1 MPNVPAGVPIVIGLQ
16 SQGEFAGFDPWGLR
30 EFLEAQFR
38 ARCERYPHSPFVLHI
53 RAESTLRVIASAA
66 ASACGIPV
74 VEPPVGALALF
85 CHLLIDISVLAQPEG
100 QPTPPG
106 TEPLEGDL
114 IEFEAELK
122 VEVIRLQLSGV
133 TAQVRQRISRFGVDE
148 AAHERLLH
156 PKPDNRLMERTDR
169 FNRDSSL
176 HAGVPTVPGGIE
188 PTIEA
193 LYACADALA
202 LVFQRKIHHAFELI
216 FVLAGIA
223 AVFYGCFT
231 TVASTRV
238 ESQNEA
244 LFGYV
249 VLIVISYGVFLYA
262 RRRDLHSRFVEYR
275 ALAEGLR
282 VQHYWRACGIARSAA
297 ACYLIR
303 QPLDYQ
309 WIRLALWRVG
319 AANPPLAKASGAAE
333 SSAASVLQSWIDGQ
347 EEYFTRT
354 QARSA
359 RLESRLRYLVA
370 GIFMF
375 GLGASMLYM
384 AAPDLHIP
392 NPDKLRISL
401 ASFLCPAVSAALVA
415 LVTKLGLVYQSTHYG
430 RMQAVYD
437 QARRRLR
444 RHPSGATVR
453 IAIALGEEALLE
465 NESWAQFRRERGMD
479 EPVNPF
485 RRPW

>member
-1 MPNVPAGVPIVIGLQ
+1 VPNVPAGVPIVIGLQ

-30 EFLEAQFR
+30 EFLEAEFR
-38 ARCERYPHSPFVLHI
+38 ARCGCYPHSPFVLHI

-74 VEPPVGALALF
+74 VEPPAGALALF
-85 CHLLIDISVLAQPEG
+85 CHLLIDIAQLIPADAET
-100 QPTPPG
+100 TPS
-106 TEPLEGDL
+106 TAEPLEEDL

-122 VEVIRLQLSGV
+122 VEVIRLQLSGAA
-133 TAQVRQRISRFGVDE
+133 AQLRQRISRFGIDGPPRD
-148 AAHERLLH
+148 RLGH
-156 PKPDNRLMERTDR
+156 PKPDNPLMVRTDR
-169 FNRDSSL
+169 FNRDSTTQP
-176 HAGVPTVPGGIE
+176 GVPTDPVGVE

-193 LYACADALA
+193 LYARADTLA
-202 LVFQRKIHHAFELI
+202 LVFQRKIHFLFYTI
-216 FVLAGIA
+216 FVLAAVA
-223 AVFYGCFT
+223 ALFYGCFT
-231 TVASTRV
+231 TVAGTNV
-238 ESQNEA
+238 EFQNDA

-249 VLIVISYGVFLYA
+249 SLIAASYGVYLYA
-262 RRRDLHSRFVEYR
+262 RGRDLHSRFVECR

-282 VQHYWRACGIARSAA
+282 VQHYWRACGLARSVAVY
-297 ACYLIR
+297 YLIR
-303 QPLDYQ
+303 QPLEYR
-309 WIRLALWRVG
+309 WIRLALWRVA
-319 AANPPLAKASGAAE
+319 AANPPPLKPSGLAE
-333 SSAASVLQSWIDGQ
+333 PSATSVLQSWIDDQ
-347 EEYFTRT
+347 EEYFVRT

-370 GIFMF
+370 GIFVF
-375 GLGASMLYM
+375 GVSASVVYML
-384 AAPDLHIP
+384 AQHHLSTPTR
-392 NPDKLRISL
+392 LRVSL
-401 ASFLCPAVSAALVA
+401 VSFLCPAVSAAIVA
-415 LVTKLGLVYQSTHYG
+415 LVAKLGLLYQASHYG

-444 RHPSGATVR
+444 RHPSGATAR